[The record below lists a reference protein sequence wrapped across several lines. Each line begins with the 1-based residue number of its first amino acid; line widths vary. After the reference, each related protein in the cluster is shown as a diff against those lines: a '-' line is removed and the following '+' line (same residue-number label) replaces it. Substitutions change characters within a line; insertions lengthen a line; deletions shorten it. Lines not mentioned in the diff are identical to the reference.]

1 MSALGESASRT
12 LFATGSVVATPAA
25 LRLLEQLGVDP
36 WALLARHV
44 SGDWGDFCD
53 EDQEANERAVVQGT
67 RVFSSYLVGTELA
80 EAKVWLI
87 TEADR
92 ASSCLLLPEEY

>member
-44 SGDWGDFCD
+44 SGDWGALCD
-53 EDQEANERAVVQGT
+53 EDQEANQRAVVQGT
-67 RVFSSYLVGTELA
+67 RVFSSYLVGTGLA
-80 EAKVWLI
+80 EAKVWCI
-87 TEADR
+87 TEWDR
-92 ASSCLLLPEEY
+92 SLTTILTPDDY